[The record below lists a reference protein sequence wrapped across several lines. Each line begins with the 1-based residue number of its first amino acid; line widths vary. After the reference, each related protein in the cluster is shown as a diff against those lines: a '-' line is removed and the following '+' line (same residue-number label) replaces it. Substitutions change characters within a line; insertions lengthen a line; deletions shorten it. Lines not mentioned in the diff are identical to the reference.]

1 MLWRCWKHWHIY
13 VWALQ
18 PALNIDNVSTNDT
31 IGLEQSYLF
40 VQPMVD
46 RGSVWE
52 AFTQTVVIF
61 EKLYTYQTV
70 SLSKCQNWF
79 MSHDKAFTIAN
90 KGLLMYLIYG
100 LLQINLFLQ
109 TIKLH
114 LYSWEEV
121 ITSNWVNMSMQENQ
135 RKRGLIVW
143 DVTTDNRK
151 RYWINVRS
159 LAQTVDSLHFQLYQI
174 PVKGGGMLES
184 VCVNRWQALYG
195 SQLWKEV

>member
-1 MLWRCWKHWHIY
+1 MFLSDLHNHPSTSTMSQPKTLVWR
-13 VWALQ
+13 Q
-18 PALNIDNVSTNDT
+18 D
-31 IGLEQSYLF
+31 YLF
-40 VQPMVD
+40 LQPMVN
-46 RGSVWE
+46 RGSAWE
-52 AFTQTVVIF
+52 TCMETVIIF
-61 EKLYTYQTV
+61 EKLNTYHTV
-70 SLSKCQNWF
+70 SLSKYQKWF

-90 KGLLMYLIYG
+90 KALLMYLICG